1 MEFEITH
8 SLHAWEKSSL
18 SSHSFRFL
26 MYKWKCR
33 PCNAMIKWNMS
44 PRNVGP
50 SQCAM
55 DVKRDT
61 FFEPL
66 LQNCVFKAIG
76 WLEGE
81 GLGVTNE
88 LTRCPFPV
96 SSPMLQVCWLWN
108 LCLILTFVWK
118 KKCHFIRIGY
128 VYKKMSWRFLLF
140 ALWPKVHH
148 VFHYQS
154 WILGTYVSLLRENKV
169 PRTGDL
175 LSTSLMLWGIP
186 SVGPIY
192 ELHSLTCS
200 LSTRCRGSGDTQGV
214 TCLPPGE
221 EEAVMNTPV
230 TQGGWCSHAGT
241 HHCCSWPV
249 SCFMEGGCPS
259 WALRALDVQPW
270 NLGLRILCLRPGP
283 GADTDCN
290 LCPPWWPHFS

>member
-1 MEFEITH
+1 MKHVAKERWLQ
-8 SLHAWEKSSL
+8 SV
-18 SSHSFRFL
+18 
-26 MYKWKCR
+26 
-33 PCNAMIKWNMS
+33 CN
-44 PRNVGP
+44 G
-50 SQCAM
+50 C
-55 DVKRDT
+55 KRRYI
-61 FFEPL
+61 FW
-66 LQNCVFKAIG
+66 A
-76 WLEGE
+76 
-81 GLGVTNE
+81 
-88 LTRCPFPV
+88 
-96 SSPMLQVCWLWN
+96 SSPK
-108 LCLILTFVWK
+108 LCVQGHWMVRRGRIRSHKWTHKMPLSCIFPHASGLLTLKPVFDFNFCLK

-154 WILGTYVSLLRENKV
+154 WILGTYFSLLRENKV

-259 WALRALDVQPW
+259 WALRALAVQPW
-270 NLGLRILCLRPGP
+270 NSGSRILCLKPGP